1 MSKKKELV
9 ETEEPVVENPLTAA
23 FWINLVLVILGLIV
37 VSRLVMKTQSEEPE
51 VFDPYTTLGISVG
64 ASEKAIRSAYRK
76 MAKLLVYEL

>member
-9 ETEEPVVENPLTAA
+9 ETEEPVVENPAA

-51 VFDPYTTLGISVG
+51 VFDPYATLGISVG